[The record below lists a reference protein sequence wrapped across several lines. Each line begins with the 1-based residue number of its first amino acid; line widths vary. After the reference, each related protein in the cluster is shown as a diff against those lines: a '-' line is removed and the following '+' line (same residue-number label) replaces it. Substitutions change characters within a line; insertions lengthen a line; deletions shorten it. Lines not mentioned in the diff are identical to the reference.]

1 MREEEGLVAADMDIE
16 RSWLERSR
24 WGTES
29 LGMVRVESEDRREAK
44 ADRSGWRAGVSAA
57 ADETGETLAVEERT
71 LVSTCRVA

>member
-44 ADRSGWRAGVSAA
+44 AD
-57 ADETGETLAVEERT
+57 
-71 LVSTCRVA
+71 